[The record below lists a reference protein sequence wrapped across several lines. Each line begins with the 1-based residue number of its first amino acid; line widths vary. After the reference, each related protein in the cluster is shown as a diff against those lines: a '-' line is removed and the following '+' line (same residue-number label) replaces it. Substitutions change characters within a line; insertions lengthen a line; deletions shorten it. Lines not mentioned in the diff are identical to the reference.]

1 MLECKQPR
9 PALRGVT
16 WLHLVKRLHTLF
28 PEKCRRL
35 LRRMSPSVKDN
46 MKNLFLLLLAAFGL
60 CWTQYKTNP
69 KPVRTSIVHLFE
81 WRWIDIALECER
93 YLAPN
98 GFAGV
103 QVSPPN
109 ENLVVTSPWRP
120 WWERYQPISYK
131 LCSRSGNENEFRDMV
146 TRCNN
151 VGVYIYVDV
160 VINHMCGSGAGSGN
174 RGTCG
179 SYFNAG
185 TRDFPAVPYSSFDF
199 NDEICKTPS
208 GDIENYSDPVQV
220 RNCRLSGLVDLTQR
234 RDDVRSKMADYLN
247 HLIDIGVAGFRI
259 DASKHMWPEDIAAIL
274 SKAHDLNTRW
284 FAKGS
289 RPFVYQEVID
299 LGGEAVHSSEYFRNG
314 RVTEFKYGAELGTV
328 LRKWNGEKM
337 ANLKRWGENWSLM
350 PSDKAIVFVDNHDN
364 QRGHGAGGASILTFW
379 NPRLYKMA
387 VGFMLAHPYGFTRIM
402 SSYRWPRV
410 IQHGK
415 DLNDW
420 VGPPSN
426 SDGSIKPVTIN
437 TNGTCGNGW
446 VCEHRWNQIRNMVTF
461 RNVVYGQPITRWW
474 DDDDNQVAF
483 GRDGK
488 GFVVFNNDDR
498 ALSVTLPTGL
508 PPGTYCDV
516 ISGGKEGNLCT
527 GTQIRVAAN
536 GTAHF
541 QLNSQTEN
549 PFIAIHVEA
558 KL

>member
-9 PALRGVT
+9 PALQGVT
-16 WLHLVKRLHTLF
+16 WLHLVKRPRTLF

-93 YLAPN
+93 YLSPN

-109 ENLVVTSPWRP
+109 ENLVVLSPWRP

-146 TRCNN
+146 ARCNN
-151 VGVYIYVDV
+151 VG
-160 VINHMCGSGAGSGN
+160 
-174 RGTCG
+174 
-179 SYFNAG
+179 
-185 TRDFPAVPYSSFDF
+185 
-199 NDEICKTPS
+199 
-208 GDIENYSDPVQV
+208 V

-387 VGFMLAHPYGFTRIM
+387 VAFMLAHPYGFTRIM

-474 DDDDNQVAF
+474 DDDNNQVAF

-516 ISGGKEGNLCT
+516 ISGRKEGNLCT
-527 GTQIRVAAN
+527 GTEIHVAAN